1 MQHWA
6 DMDQK
11 ERVTWYFIYE
21 DTETCVTLKRIKS
34 AKILNAE
41 IELCTR
47 LTNFQCQ
54 NQYFNILFRLFYIV
68 ILVAR
73 FPGTF
78 NPLTARLILQNL

>member
-6 DMDQK
+6 DMGQK

-21 DTETCVTLKRIKS
+21 NRETCVTLKRIKS

-47 LTNFQCQ
+47 LTNF
-54 NQYFNILFRLFYIV
+54 
-68 ILVAR
+68 
-73 FPGTF
+73 
-78 NPLTARLILQNL
+78 